1 MSLNVTIQ
9 RDSAKETKIM
19 SCIEI
24 KTQTNENNIVA
35 AEEALVNHGS
45 VIYYY
50 YNTGVF
56 KDFMPSVSME

>member
-35 AEEALVNHGS
+35 AEEALVNYGS